1 MGRVPPAAG
10 LTAPAGVAKLNGRL
24 QGTGG
29 AFPGSLSTISTRSK
43 ASEAALTHH
52 EGQHSHPVPITRS
65 AARIGRMT
73 AFGVNLMVALSVLA
87 LASGSFA
94 VRSHTRTLDTA
105 NLRQEIAAR
114 KDALQVELVDLNQ
127 SLDGVFQE
135 LLAARG
141 VAGRARSVIGL
152 GGEPEP
158 DASDGSS
165 AVRANADLAAL
176 SDSTLAGAML
186 NSAVQVE
193 ETLREARQL
202 KASFEEILAG
212 MEARGSAW
220 ARIPSLRPVIHARLS
235 SDFGIRRD
243 PFTGRLAFHKG
254 LDLAVPKGTPVHAPA
269 EGRVIRAGR
278 YHGYGLLVEID
289 HGNGIHTRYGH
300 NSRLAV
306 RPGQMVRRGQV
317 ISYVGQTGRASAP
330 HLHYEVLL
338 HGRAV
343 NPEPYILPEFARAD

>member
-1 MGRVPPAAG
+1 LPHP
-10 LTAPAGVAKLNGRL
+10 
-24 QGTGG
+24 
-29 AFPGSLSTISTRSK
+29 
-43 ASEAALTHH
+43 
-52 EGQHSHPVPITRS
+52 EGQHHNPVPISRS
-65 AARIGRMT
+65 PARVGRIAAL
-73 AFGVNLMVALSVLA
+73 GVNLMVALSLLA
-87 LASGSFA
+87 VVSGTFA
-94 VRSHTRTLDTA
+94 VKSHTRTLDTDG
-105 NLRQEIAAR
+105 LRREIAAHR
-114 KDALQVELVDLNQ
+114 DALRVELVDFNQ

-135 LLAARG
+135 LLASRG

-152 GGEPEP
+152 GIEAPEDTP
-158 DASDGSS
+158 GPADP
-165 AVRANADLAAL
+165 AVSADLAAL

-186 NSAVQVE
+186 NSTVQVE
-193 ETLREARQL
+193 ETLQEARQL
-202 KASFEEILAG
+202 KSSFEEILAG
-212 MEARGSAW
+212 MEARGSTW
-220 ARIPSLRPVIHARLS
+220 ARIPSLRPVLHARLS
-235 SDFGIRRD
+235 SNFGLRRD